1 MFSATIEAALLH
13 FTGECEM
20 GPIEYAL
27 KKHKEWYKGVGW
39 YGDGPNFHFDYYNS
53 YVIQPMLMD
62 VLEVLREKNM
72 DPENFYDVQRKRLI
86 RYAEQQEKMISP
98 EGTYPIIGRSVAYR
112 FGAFQ
117 ALRRLH

>member
-27 KKHKEWYKGVGW
+27 KKHKEWYKGDGW

-86 RYAEQQEKMISP
+86 RYAEQQEK
-98 EGTYPIIGRSVAYR
+98 
-112 FGAFQ
+112 
-117 ALRRLH
+117 